1 MKIFYHMD
9 NDGKCAGFWVYQMV
23 NPDQYGKEC
32 IPINYDI
39 SFPFEKINPNEKVYI
54 VDYSIFPEEMDKLLG
69 ITPNVTWIDHHKT
82 AIERYKDYDKEIRGI
97 RYDGIAGCM
106 LTYCYLTFM
115 TDSGDGNINPFELS
129 MTKYAPM
136 FTKLIADYDV
146 WAFKYGDQTREFEKG
161 LMLYLHDP
169 NDEIWKNLYEEHY
182 LDKERRNV
190 HFLQIVNMIIKQGR
204 TIIDYRK
211 SLMET
216 YCKSKGFEAMLD
228 GHKCFAVNMAMMSSD
243 DFIIDNSDEY
253 DLFVGFSFNGKTW
266 NYSLRSTKIDC
277 SEIAKKYGGG
287 GHVGAAGCNTKD
299 FILEVL

>member
-9 NDGKCAGFWVYQMV
+9 NDGKCAGFWVYQIV
-23 NPDQYGKEC
+23 KPDQYGKEC
-32 IPINYDI
+32 VPINYDI
-39 SFPFEKINPNEKVYI
+39 PFPFEKINPNEKVYI
-54 VDYSIFPEEMDKLLG
+54 VDYSIFPEEMDKLLA

-115 TDSGDGNINPFELS
+115 TDSGDGNINSFELN
-129 MTKYAPM
+129 MTEYAPM

-146 WAFKYGDQTREFEKG
+146 WTFKYGDQTREFEKG
-161 LMLYLHDP
+161 FSLYPHEPTDR
-169 NDEIWKNLYEEHY
+169 IWIDLFDQFCFADGELGKNSLTRKIAEDGR
-182 LDKERRNV
+182 L
-190 HFLQIVNMIIKQGR
+190 LIK
-204 TIIDYRK
+204 YRK
-211 SLMET
+211 SLMTT
-216 YCKSKGFEAMLD
+216 YCKAKGFEAMLN

-243 DFIIDNSDEY
+243 DFIIDDPDKY

-287 GHVGAAGCNTKD
+287 GHIGAAGCNTKE
-299 FILEVL
+299 FILEVV

>member
-23 NPDQYGKEC
+23 TLDQYGKEC

-115 TDSGDGNINPFELS
+115 INVNENEVFPFEIN
-129 MTKYAPM
+129 MTKHAPL
-136 FTKLIADYDV
+136 FTKYIADYDV
-146 WAFKYGDQTREFEKG
+146 WAFKYGDETRAFEKG
-161 LMLYLHDP
+161 LSLYSHDP
-169 NDEIWKNLYEEHY
+169 EDQIWQTLFDQYLFGNDESGKNNLT
-182 LDKERRNV
+182 KS
-190 HFLQIVNMIIKQGR
+190 IVEKGKLLIH
-204 TIIDYRK
+204 YRK
-211 SLMET
+211 MQMKT
-216 YCKSKGFEAMLD
+216 YCKSKGFESMLD

-299 FILEVL
+299 FILEVA